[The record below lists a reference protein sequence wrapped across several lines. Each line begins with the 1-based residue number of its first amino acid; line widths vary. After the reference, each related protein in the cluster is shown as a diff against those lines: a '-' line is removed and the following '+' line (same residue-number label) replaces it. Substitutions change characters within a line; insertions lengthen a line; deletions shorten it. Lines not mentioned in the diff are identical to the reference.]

1 MKGITVD
8 GESSVVQHRFAVVYA
23 PGYSQG
29 RSRGR
34 FAENCVFIVDSELDA
49 IEEANVE
56 KHLFA
61 AKVIGPS
68 KSSEGQRIY
77 YLDDWIDTSIND
89 THIDDE

>member
-8 GESSVVQHRFAVVYA
+8 GQSSVVQIKFAVVYA
-23 PGYSQG
+23 PK

-34 FAENCVFIVDSELDA
+34 FSENCVFICESELDA
-49 IEEANVE
+49 IEEANIE

-77 YLDDWIDTSIND
+77 YLDTWIDSSLND
-89 THIDDE
+89 

>member
-1 MKGITVD
+1 MKGITID
-8 GESSVVQHRFAVVYA
+8 GQSSVVQIKFAVVYA
-23 PGYSQG
+23 PK

-34 FAENCVFIVDSELDA
+34 FSENCVFICESELDA
-49 IEEANVE
+49 IEEANIE

-77 YLDDWIDTSIND
+77 YLDTWIDSSIND
-89 THIDDE
+89 

>member
-8 GESSVVQHRFAVVYA
+8 GESSVVQHKFAVIYA
-23 PGYSQG
+23 PK

-34 FAENCVFIVDSELDA
+34 FAENCVFVVETELDA
-49 IEEANVE
+49 IDEANPA
-56 KHLFA
+56 KHLYA

-77 YLDDWIDTSIND
+77 YLDAWIDTSIA
-89 THIDDE
+89 E

>member
-8 GESSVVQHRFAVVYA
+8 SDSKVVQHKFAVVYA
-23 PGYSQG
+23 PK

-34 FAENCVFIVDSELDA
+34 FAENCVFICDSELDA
-49 IEEANVE
+49 IEEASIE
-56 KHLFA
+56 KHLYA

-77 YLDDWIDTSIND
+77 YLDDWIDTSVND
-89 THIDDE
+89 

>member
-8 GESSVVQHRFAVVYA
+8 SDSKVVEVRFAVVYA
-23 PGYSQG
+23 PR

-34 FAENCVFIVDSELDA
+34 FSENCVQVVDSPMQA
-49 IEEANVE
+49 IELADPDN
-56 KHLFA
+56 KYFA

-77 YLDDWIDTSIND
+77 YLDDWL
-89 THIDDE
+89 E

>member
-8 GESSVVQHRFAVVYA
+8 SDSKVVEVRFAVVYA
-23 PGYSQG
+23 PR

-34 FAENCVFIVDSELDA
+34 FSESCVQVVASHIEALELADPD
-49 IEEANVE
+49 N
-56 KHLFA
+56 KYFA

-77 YLDDWIDTSIND
+77 YLDNWL
-89 THIDDE
+89 E

>member
-8 GESSVVQHRFAVVYA
+8 SDSDVVQHKFAVIYA
-23 PGYSQG
+23 PK

-34 FAENCVFIVDSELDA
+34 FAENCVFVVESELDA
-49 IEEANVE
+49 IDEANAE
-56 KHLFA
+56 KHLYA

-77 YLDDWIDTSIND
+77 YLEAWIDTSLS
-89 THIDDE
+89 E

>member
-8 GESSVVQHRFAVVYA
+8 SDSKVVEIRYAVVYA
-23 PGYSQG
+23 PK

-34 FAENCVFIVDSELDA
+34 FSENCVFLLDSEVAAL
-49 IEEANVE
+49 EEHDPD
-56 KHLFA
+56 KKLYA

-77 YLDDWIDTSIND
+77 YLDDWL
-89 THIDDE
+89 

>member
-8 GESSVVQHRFAVVYA
+8 SDSDVVQHKFAVIYA
-23 PGYSQG
+23 PK

-34 FAENCVFIVDSELDA
+34 FAENCVFVVETELDA
-49 IEEANVE
+49 IDEANAE
-56 KHLFA
+56 KHLYA

-77 YLDDWIDTSIND
+77 YLEAWIDTSLG
-89 THIDDE
+89 E

>member
-8 GESSVVQHRFAVVYA
+8 SDSKVVQHKYAVIYA
-23 PGYSQG
+23 PR

-34 FAENCVFIVDSELDA
+34 FAETCVFIMETEIDA
-49 IEEANVE
+49 IEEENIE
-56 KHLFA
+56 KHLYA

-77 YLDDWIDTSIND
+77 YLEEWIDTSIK
-89 THIDDE
+89 

>member
-8 GESSVVQHRFAVVYA
+8 SDSKVVQVKFAVVYA
-23 PGYSQG
+23 PK

-34 FAENCVFIVDSELDA
+34 FAETCVYIMESEVDAL
-49 IEEANVE
+49 EEADAS
-56 KHLFA
+56 KKLFA

-77 YLDDWIDTSIND
+77 YLDDWL
-89 THIDDE
+89 E

>member
-23 PGYSQG
+23 PG

-34 FAENCVFIVDSELDA
+34 FAENCVFIMNSELDA

-77 YLDDWIDTSIND
+77 YLDDWIDISIND
-89 THIDDE
+89 TQLEDE

>member
-8 GESSVVQHRFAVVYA
+8 GQSSVVQIKFAVVYA
-23 PGYSQG
+23 PK

-34 FAENCVFIVDSELDA
+34 FSENCVFICESELDA
-49 IEEANVE
+49 IEEANIE

-77 YLDDWIDTSIND
+77 YLDTWLDSSIND
-89 THIDDE
+89 

>member
-8 GESSVVQHRFAVVYA
+8 GDSDVVQHKFAVIYA
-23 PGYSQG
+23 PK

-34 FAENCVFIVDSELDA
+34 FAENCVFVVASELDA
-49 IEEANVE
+49 IDEANAE
-56 KHLFA
+56 KHLYA

-77 YLDDWIDTSIND
+77 YLEDWIDTSLG
-89 THIDDE
+89 E

>member
-8 GESSVVQHRFAVVYA
+8 SDSKVVQHKYAVIYA
-23 PGYSQG
+23 PK

-34 FAENCVFIVDSELDA
+34 FAETCVFIMETELDA
-49 IEEANVE
+49 IDEENIE
-56 KHLFA
+56 KHLYA

-77 YLDDWIDTSIND
+77 YLEEWIDTSIK
-89 THIDDE
+89 

>member
-8 GESSVVQHRFAVVYA
+8 SASRVVQHKFAVIYA
-23 PGYSQG
+23 PK

-34 FAENCVFIVDSELDA
+34 FAESCVFIMETELDA
-49 IEEANVE
+49 IDEENVE
-56 KHLFA
+56 KHLYA

-77 YLDDWIDTSIND
+77 YLEEWIDTSIK
-89 THIDDE
+89 

>member
-8 GESSVVQHRFAVVYA
+8 GQSSVVQVKFAVVYA
-23 PGYSQG
+23 PK

-34 FAENCVFIVDSELDA
+34 FSENCVFICESELDA
-49 IEEANVE
+49 IEEANIE

-77 YLDDWIDTSIND
+77 YLDTWIDSSIND
-89 THIDDE
+89 

>member
-8 GESSVVQHRFAVVYA
+8 SDSKVVEVRFAVVYA
-23 PGYSQG
+23 PR

-34 FAENCVFIVDSELDA
+34 FSENCVQVVASQSEALELADPD
-49 IEEANVE
+49 N
-56 KHLFA
+56 KYFA

-77 YLDDWIDTSIND
+77 YLDDWL
-89 THIDDE
+89 E

>member
-8 GESSVVQHRFAVVYA
+8 GQSSVVQIKFAVVYA
-23 PGYSQG
+23 PK

-34 FAENCVFIVDSELDA
+34 FSENCVFICDSELDA
-49 IEEANVE
+49 IDEANTE

-77 YLDDWIDTSIND
+77 YLDTWIDSSIND
-89 THIDDE
+89 

>member
-8 GESSVVQHRFAVVYA
+8 SDSKVVEVRYAVVYA
-23 PGYSQG
+23 PK

-34 FAENCVFIVDSELDA
+34 FSENCVFLLDSEVDA
-49 IEEANVE
+49 LEEHDPE

-77 YLDDWIDTSIND
+77 YLDNWL
-89 THIDDE
+89 